1 MIAVLDF
8 GSQYTRLITRRLR
21 ELGVS
26 SEIFPHDTVKDKLP
40 STTTGII
47 FSGGPAGVYD
57 KAAPRLNKS
66 FLKSDVPVLGICY
79 GYQLLAHNLGGEV
92 IPGDKKE
99 YGRKIINVYGGA
111 LFKGL
116 NKRETVWFSHGD
128 IVAKLPSGFKVT
140 ALSEGKAAAFENGK
154 FFGLQ
159 FHPEVDHTIHGT
171 RILRNFIK
179 VCNEKVQHT
188 QEDVINV
195 LVREIKSI
203 IGGESVLVGVS
214 GGIDSLV
221 AALLLNRAVGKNLY
235 PVFVDTGLMRKDEA
249 GEVEIMYKSLG
260 FKNFLSFDAS
270 SDFLR
275 VLHRVDDPEL
285 KRKKIGHA
293 FIKVFEKIAFD
304 LKKNKGIKF
313 LAQGTIYPDRIE
325 SSAVGTGGA
334 KIKSHHNLTLPQ
346 KLNFQLIEPLKD
358 FYKDEVRC
366 LAKKMDVPSA
376 YLMRHPFPGPG
387 LAIRILGEVTKEKL
401 EIIKN
406 VDSVFISELR
416 KSKLYNKIW
425 QAFAVLIPVK
435 TVGVMGDSRT
445 YEYMVSLRAVTSID
459 GMTADWAKIPQGV
472 LEKISSRIVNE
483 VRGVNRVV
491 YDITQK
497 PPATIEYE

>member
-8 GSQYTRLITRRLR
+8 GSQYTHLITRRLR

-26 SEIFPHDTVKDKLP
+26 SEIFPHDVVRDKLP
-40 STTTGII
+40 STMRGII

-57 KAAPRLNKS
+57 KAAPQLNKS
-66 FLKSDVPVLGICY
+66 FLKSDIPVLGICY
-79 GYQLLAHNLGGEV
+79 GYQLLAYNLGGEV

-99 YGRKIINVYGGA
+99 YGRKTIKIDGGT

-116 NKRETVWFSHGD
+116 KKRETVWFSHGD
-128 IVAKLPSGFKVT
+128 IVVKLPSGFKVT
-140 ALSEGKAAAFENGK
+140 ALSQGKVAAFENGK

-159 FHPEVDHTIHGT
+159 FHPEVGHTLHGT

-179 VCNEKVQHT
+179 VCNERMQHT
-188 QEDVINV
+188 KGDVINV
-195 LVREIKSI
+195 LVREIKST
-203 IGGESVLVGVS
+203 IGSESVLIGVS

-221 AALLLNRAVGKNLY
+221 AALLLNRAIGKNLY

-249 GEVEIMYKSLG
+249 SEVKIMYKKLG
-260 FKNFLSFDAS
+260 FKNFLSIDAS
-270 SDFLR
+270 SEFLR
-275 VLHRVDDPEL
+275 VLHKVDDPEL
-285 KRKKIGHA
+285 KRKKIGHT
-293 FIKVFEKIAFD
+293 FIEVFEKVAFD
-304 LKKNKGIKF
+304 LKKKKGIKF

-358 FYKDEVRC
+358 FYKDEVRY
-366 LAKKMDVPSA
+366 LAKKMNVPSS

-401 EIIKN
+401 EIIRN
-406 VDSVFISELR
+406 VDSIFISELR

-445 YEYMVSLRAVTSID
+445 YDYLVSLRAVTSKD
-459 GMTADWAKIPQGV
+459 GMTADWAKIPQSV